1 MTASTAYR
9 RKHIEER
16 NEKKLRPQKQYKG
29 RAKKAQKKNDG

>member
-1 MTASTAYR
+1 MTASTV
-9 RKHIEER
+9 KHMEER